1 MLRYAALVACLAITT
16 VVAAQGVKETV
27 RLTITS
33 PDVAAPLVIP
43 DGPIVE
49 RANVFVGAFIGAPCA
64 APDPARR
71 RYRLS
76 FDVQTLDG
84 VKQEAYVL
92 FYAKGDGD
100 EDGYVYL
107 PGPDAPEY
115 RRNIST
121 IIRDGHDGAWHRT
134 DAAWARA
141 LNAVLGVR

>member
-1 MLRYAALVACLAITT
+1 MLRYAALVPGLAVTM

-33 PDVAAPLVIP
+33 ADVAAPLVIT

-49 RANVFVGAFIGAPCA
+49 RANVFAGTFIGEPSGP
-64 APDPARR
+64 PDPARR

-84 VKQEAYVL
+84 IKQEAYVVL
-92 FYAKGDGD
+92 YAQGDGND
-100 EDGYVYL
+100 DGYVYL

-121 IIRDGHDGAWHRT
+121 IIRDGHDGAWHRS

-141 LNAVLGVR
+141 LNAALR